1 MTHNAFLYSAWFL
14 GALMILAAILLS
26 GCVVTAVTERPYTY
40 SRYEI
45 DAINAETA
53 CRALARNII
62 QMERCTIRG
71 R

>member
-1 MTHNAFLYSAWFL
+1 MPI
-14 GALMILAAILLS
+14 ALAAIAILLS
-26 GCVVTAVTERPYTY
+26 GCIVTAVTEKPAYY

-53 CRALARNII
+53 CRALARNLI
-62 QMERCTIRG
+62 QMERCTIR

>member
-1 MTHNAFLYSAWFL
+1 MPV
-14 GALMILAAILLS
+14 ALVAIAILLS
-26 GCVVTAVTERPYTY
+26 GCIVTTVTERPYTY

-62 QMERCTIRG
+62 QMERCTVR

>member
-1 MTHNAFLYSAWFL
+1 MPI
-14 GALMILAAILLS
+14 ALVAIAILLS
-26 GCVVTAVTERPYTY
+26 GCIVTAVTEKPYTY

-53 CRALARNII
+53 CRALARNLI
-62 QMERCTIRG
+62 QMERCTIR

>member
-1 MTHNAFLYSAWFL
+1 
-14 GALMILAAILLS
+14 MIVVLAMLAVLLS
-26 GCVVTAVTERPYTY
+26 GCIVTTVTERPPFY

>member
-1 MTHNAFLYSAWFL
+1 MPSVIVL
-14 GALMILAAILLS
+14 ALIAILLS
-26 GCVVTAVTERPYTY
+26 GCIVTTITERPPYY

-53 CRALARNII
+53 CRALARNLI
-62 QMERCTIRG
+62 QMERCTVR

>member
-1 MTHNAFLYSAWFL
+1 MAIVLVL
-14 GALMILAAILLS
+14 LAVLLS
-26 GCVVTAVTERPYTY
+26 SCIVTTVTERPPFY

-53 CRALARNII
+53 CRQLARNLI
-62 QMERCTIRG
+62 QMERCTVR

>member
-1 MTHNAFLYSAWFL
+1 MPV
-14 GALMILAAILLS
+14 ALVAIAILLS
-26 GCVVTAVTERPYTY
+26 GCIVTAVTEKPYTY

-53 CRALARNII
+53 CRQLARNLI
-62 QMERCTIRG
+62 QMERCTVR

>member
-1 MTHNAFLYSAWFL
+1 
-14 GALMILAAILLS
+14 MILVLAMLAVLLS
-26 GCVVTAVTERPYTY
+26 GCIVTTVTERPPFY

-53 CRALARNII
+53 CRQLARNLI
-62 QMERCTIRG
+62 QMERCTVR

>member
-1 MTHNAFLYSAWFL
+1 MIF
-14 GALMILAAILLS
+14 ILAMLAVLLS
-26 GCVVTAVTERPYTY
+26 GCIVTTVTERPPFY

-53 CRALARNII
+53 CRQLARNLI
-62 QMERCTIRG
+62 QMERCTVR

>member
-1 MTHNAFLYSAWFL
+1 
-14 GALMILAAILLS
+14 MIVVLAMLAVLLS
-26 GCVVTAVTERPYTY
+26 GCIVTTVTERPPFY

-53 CRALARNII
+53 CRQLARNLI
-62 QMERCTIRG
+62 QMERCTVR

>member
-1 MTHNAFLYSAWFL
+1 MVLVL
-14 GALMILAAILLS
+14 ALLAVLLS
-26 GCVVTAVTERPYTY
+26 SCMVVTERPPFYT
-40 SRYEI
+40 RYEI

-62 QMERCTIRG
+62 QMERCTVR

>member
-1 MTHNAFLYSAWFL
+1 MPV
-14 GALMILAAILLS
+14 ALVAIAILLS
-26 GCVVTAVTERPYTY
+26 GCIVTAVTEKPYTY

-62 QMERCTIRG
+62 QMERCTVR